1 MQFADHAAAV
11 VPDLGLPAK
20 IEKGVAFG
28 RVIRCSV
35 I

>member
-1 MQFADHAAAV
+1 MQFADHAAV
-11 VPDLGLPAK
+11 VLDLGLPAK